1 MLSQPTTLAFFYFD
15 QPGYLALL
23 AVLPLLVALS
33 VRSLAGLGAARRLLA
48 ITLRCAV
55 VLLMVLALAGAHRRQ
70 RIDDLAVLFLMDR
83 SRSVPAE
90 LQRAAFD
97 YLTKAG
103 TQRKGGDR
111 VGVIAFDGAAAVE
124 QLPMRAV
131 ALDQLGAPLD
141 PDQTNLAAAARLA
154 AALLPADAA
163 GRLVLVSDGNENAGD
178 VRQEAVRLR
187 AAGVPIDILPI
198 QYEHTREV
206 VFETLK
212 TPATATSDETI
223 NLNMTLRAER
233 ATVGEIL
240 LWHNDKLVDL
250 NGPADGTGFAVELQ
264 AGANRLVRQVPLRIA
279 GAHRFRTQFVPARAA
294 DDTIPDNNGAEAFT
308 VVSGQ
313 GRILLLTTAR
323 DLADAQP
330 SAEILSRALESEGL
344 VCEVDVAGRQPLDQ
358 VQLTEY
364 ALVVLANVPAGDF
377 RADEKKALAVY
388 VRDLGGGLVMV
399 GGDDSFG
406 AGGWL
411 GSPVEEVMPV
421 SFDIKHKKQFLKGGL
436 ALVMH
441 ACEIEQGNFIGERC
455 AVEAVQTLSSRDL
468 VGVLAWKWLGGERGH
483 WVVPLQ
489 EVGARTPIINAIKT
503 MDMGD
508 LPDLDALMRPAVE
521 ALLARQDLGARHMI
535 VISDFDPQEPRQDL
549 VNMMKRNGVTCS
561 TVAIGYGGHA
571 IDENKAKWI
580 ANSTGGRFYRTDD
593 FSKLPQIFVKESRE
607 VRRSLVQE
615 VNFTPRLVQ
624 PLSPVVPGLAGEGV
638 PALGGYVLTTA
649 KPLADVPLIRKAE
662 EGDDPVLAHWQ
673 VGLGKAVAFTSG
685 MWPRWG
691 TAWTA
696 WPKFTKLWA
705 QIARWA
711 SRPVEGGDFDVT
723 TTVQGGRARLRL
735 DAVDKNADALNF
747 MTVQGT
753 LVDPSQTGQPLR
765 LTQTAPGRYEAEF
778 DARARGNYIVNLLYR
793 SGRGADAVSGTLRTG
808 VSVAYS
814 PEFAALRGNA
824 ALLEDVRAQ
833 THGRLLAADEPA
845 AVFDRA
851 GLERVEA
858 RHALWE
864 NLVRWMLVAF
874 LLDVAVRRIAL
885 RPAELYRKFR
895 AFLAELAGRGRPAE
909 TVAVLTTLKGTR
921 DRVRQEHRPPAIT
934 PAPPPG
940 EVEKPADDLA
950 AALGGAKE
958 IDRPVVA
965 PPAAK
970 IAGASSEA
978 DYTGR
983 LLRAKRRAREDLES
997 QDESGNPPPG

>member
-377 RADEKKALAVY
+377 RADEKKALAV
-388 VRDLGGGLVMV
+388 RPRPRRR
-399 GGDDSFG
+399 
-406 AGGWL
+406 AGHGRRRRQL
-411 GSPVEEVMPV
+411 
-421 SFDIKHKKQFLKGGL
+421 
-436 ALVMH
+436 
-441 ACEIEQGNFIGERC
+441 R
-455 AVEAVQTLSSRDL
+455 SR
-468 VGVLAWKWLGGERGH
+468 R
-483 WVVPLQ
+483 
-489 EVGARTPIINAIKT
+489 
-503 MDMGD
+503 
-508 LPDLDALMRPAVE
+508 
-521 ALLARQDLGARHMI
+521 LARQPGRRGHARQLRHQAQEAVPQGRAGARH
-535 VISDFDPQEPRQDL
+535 
-549 VNMMKRNGVTCS
+549 
-561 TVAIGYGGHA
+561 
-571 IDENKAKWI
+571 
-580 ANSTGGRFYRTDD
+580 
-593 FSKLPQIFVKESRE
+593 
-607 VRRSLVQE
+607 
-615 VNFTPRLVQ
+615 
-624 PLSPVVPGLAGEGV
+624 
-638 PALGGYVLTTA
+638 
-649 KPLADVPLIRKAE
+649 
-662 EGDDPVLAHWQ
+662 
-673 VGLGKAVAFTSG
+673 
-685 MWPRWG
+685 
-691 TAWTA
+691 
-696 WPKFTKLWA
+696 
-705 QIARWA
+705 
-711 SRPVEGGDFDVT
+711 
-723 TTVQGGRARLRL
+723 ARLR
-735 DAVDKNADALNF
+735 DR
-747 MTVQGT
+747 
-753 LVDPSQTGQPLR
+753 TGQL
-765 LTQTAPGRYEAEF
+765 
-778 DARARGNYIVNLLYR
+778 
-793 SGRGADAVSGTLRTG
+793 
-808 VSVAYS
+808 
-814 PEFAALRGNA
+814 
-824 ALLEDVRAQ
+824 
-833 THGRLLAADEPA
+833 
-845 AVFDRA
+845 
-851 GLERVEA
+851 
-858 RHALWE
+858 
-864 NLVRWMLVAF
+864 
-874 LLDVAVRRIAL
+874 
-885 RPAELYRKFR
+885 
-895 AFLAELAGRGRPAE
+895 
-909 TVAVLTTLKGTR
+909 
-921 DRVRQEHRPPAIT
+921 HR
-934 PAPPPG
+934 
-940 EVEKPADDLA
+940 
-950 AALGGAKE
+950 
-958 IDRPVVA
+958 
-965 PPAAK
+965 
-970 IAGASSEA
+970 
-978 DYTGR
+978 
-983 LLRAKRRAREDLES
+983 
-997 QDESGNPPPG
+997 